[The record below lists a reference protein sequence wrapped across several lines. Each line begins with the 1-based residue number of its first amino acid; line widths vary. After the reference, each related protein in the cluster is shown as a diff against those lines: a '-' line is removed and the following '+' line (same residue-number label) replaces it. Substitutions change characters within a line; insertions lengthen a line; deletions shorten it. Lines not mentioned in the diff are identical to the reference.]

1 MLSVLNDYALV
12 IFRALI
18 LFAWLGVYLKNAF
31 EANNRY
37 AIKMFILFL
46 AIVSISNVSMLLTAR
61 SPIVYIIFWAVV
73 MIFELFYISSLLF
86 KLAKARKKYSE
97 IFVIT
102 LAVLAIPIV
111 LAAILSYTNHSW
123 DPVNTTDFYNQILL
137 FIGSILVIRSLLGQP
152 SFIDHIESFFIFAG
166 FILYFGGTLLSTNTM
181 LINYLGNWGL
191 GRFAIFI
198 SLIFW
203 LGSSFFVWKIRSRY
217 SS

>member
-1 MLSVLNDYALV
+1 MTNALSDYGIAIIRFIILICW
-12 IFRALI
+12 IFIYSR
-18 LFAWLGVYLKNAF
+18 NTF
-31 EANNRY
+31 ESINKY
-37 AIKMFILFL
+37 SIKMFILFL

>member
-1 MLSVLNDYALV
+1 MTNALSDYGIAIIRFIILICW
-12 IFRALI
+12 IFIYSR
-18 LFAWLGVYLKNAF
+18 NTF
-31 EANNRY
+31 EAINKY
-37 AIKMFILFL
+37 SIKMFILFL
-46 AIVSISNVSMLLTAR
+46 SIVSLSNIIMVFTAR